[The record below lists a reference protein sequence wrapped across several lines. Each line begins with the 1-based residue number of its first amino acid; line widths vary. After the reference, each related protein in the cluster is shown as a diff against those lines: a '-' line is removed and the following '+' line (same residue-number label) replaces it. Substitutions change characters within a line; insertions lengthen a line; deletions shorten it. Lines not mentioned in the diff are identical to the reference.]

1 LVDKIKKIFYIVN
14 RSQIVDIKEIFARQ
28 LRAARRMANLSMAE
42 LAAAVKGEVKKQSI
56 SKYEKGIMLPSSE
69 NLIALA
75 DALKVPV
82 DYFFKSNVIELENL
96 AFRKKAKLKN
106 KEYHSIV
113 EKTRDFI
120 ERYLEIESILG
131 IKSSFNNPVPNNYTV
146 SKDDI
151 ERAVVGLREKW
162 KIGLLSPVHKVIELL
177 EINNIKIIELDV
189 SSAFDGLSTIIRD
202 IPIIVINKRFD
213 NVRKRFTALH
223 ELAHLVF
230 RFPGEYG
237 PKEIEK
243 MCHYFAGAFLIPK
256 VAFIRDF
263 SDSRSRISLFELIKM
278 KENYGISIQA
288 IMARAKDL
296 EIITGSRHKEFCIK
310 FGKSGYRKNE
320 PGNYPVNE
328 YSDRFD
334 LLIYKALAEEII
346 SFSKASALSG
356 KSIDTLY
363 REFNI

>member
-1 LVDKIKKIFYIVN
+1 MDL
-14 RSQIVDIKEIFARQ
+14 KEIFAIH

-42 LAAAVKGEVKKQSI
+42 LAAAVKGKVKKQSI
-56 SKYEKGIMLPSSE
+56 SKYEKGMMLPSSE
-69 NLIALA
+69 TLIALA

-82 DYFFKSNVIELENL
+82 DYFFKSNVIELEKL
-96 AFRKKAKLKN
+96 AFRKRAKLKN

-113 EKTRDFI
+113 EKTRYFI

-131 IKSSFNNPVPNNYTV
+131 IKSTFNNPLSNNYTA

-151 ERAVVGLREKW
+151 EQAVVGLRKKW
-162 KIGLLSPVHKVIELL
+162 EIGLLSPVHKVIELL

-202 IPIIVINKRFD
+202 IPIIVINKGFD

-230 RFPGEYG
+230 RFPGESG
-237 PKEIEK
+237 EKEIEK

-256 VAFIRDF
+256 EAFIRDF
-263 SDSRSRISLFELIKM
+263 SSSRSRISLFELIKM

-296 EIITGSRHKEFCIK
+296 GIISTSRYKEFCIK

-320 PGNYPVNE
+320 PGDYPVNE
-328 YSDRFD
+328 YSARFD
-334 LLIYKALAEEII
+334 LLVYKALAEEII
-346 SFSKASALSG
+346 SFSKASAISG

>member
-1 LVDKIKKIFYIVN
+1 M
-14 RSQIVDIKEIFARQ
+14 DIKEIFAQQ
-28 LRAARRMANLSMAE
+28 LKAARRMANMSMSE
-42 LAAAVKGEVKKQSI
+42 LAEAMDGRIKKQSI

-69 NLIALA
+69 NLIVLA
-75 DALKVPV
+75 NVLKVPV
-82 DYFFKSNVIELENL
+82 DYFFKNNMIQLGSL

-120 ERYLEIESILG
+120 EKYLEIESILG
-131 IKSSFNNPVPNNYTV
+131 IESSFNNPVSNDLIESRNDV
-146 SKDDI
+146 EQAVKD
-151 ERAVVGLREKW
+151 LRESW
-162 KIGLLSPVHKVIELL
+162 KIGLLSPIHKVIELL
-177 EINNIKIIELDV
+177 EKNNIKIIELDV
-189 SSAFDGLSTIIRD
+189 SSDFDGLSTIIRN
-202 IPIIVINKRFD
+202 IPITIINRKFD

-223 ELAHLVF
+223 ELAHLIF
-230 RFPGEYG
+230 RFPEELDTG
-237 PKEIEK
+237 EIEK

-256 VAFIRDF
+256 EVFIREF
-263 SDSRSRISLFELIKM
+263 SSTRFRISLFELIKI

-296 EIITGSRHKEFCIK
+296 GIITENRYKEFCIK

-320 PGNYPVNE
+320 PGEYPVNE

-346 SFSKASALSG
+346 SFSKASYLSG
-356 KSIDTLY
+356 KSIDALY
-363 REFNI
+363 KGFNI

>member
-1 LVDKIKKIFYIVN
+1 VDA
-14 RSQIVDIKEIFARQ
+14 KEIFAIQ

-42 LAAAVKGEVKKQSI
+42 LAAAVKGKVKKQSI
-56 SKYEKGIMLPSSE
+56 SKYEKGMMLPSSE
-69 NLIALA
+69 TLIALA

-113 EKTRDFI
+113 ERTRDFI

-131 IKSSFNNPVPNNYTV
+131 IKSTFNNPVSNNYIT
-146 SKDDI
+146 SKDEI
-151 ERAVVGLREKW
+151 EKAVVGLRKKW
-162 KIGLLSPVHKVIELL
+162 QIGLLSPVHKVIELL

-189 SSAFDGLSTIIRD
+189 SSDFDGLSTIIRD
-202 IPIIVINKRFD
+202 IPIIVINKGFD
-213 NVRKRFTALH
+213 NVRKRFTVLH

-230 RFPGEYG
+230 RFPEEYG

-243 MCHYFAGAFLIPK
+243 ICHYFAGAFLIPRE
-256 VAFIRDF
+256 AFIRDF
-263 SDSRSRISLFELIKM
+263 SSSRSRISLFELIKM

-296 EIITGSRHKEFCIK
+296 GIISVSRYKEFCIK
-310 FGKSGYRKNE
+310 FGKSGYRKNK
-320 PGNYPVNE
+320 PGDYPVNE

-334 LLIYKALAEEII
+334 LLVYKALAEEVI

-363 REFNI
+363 QEFNI